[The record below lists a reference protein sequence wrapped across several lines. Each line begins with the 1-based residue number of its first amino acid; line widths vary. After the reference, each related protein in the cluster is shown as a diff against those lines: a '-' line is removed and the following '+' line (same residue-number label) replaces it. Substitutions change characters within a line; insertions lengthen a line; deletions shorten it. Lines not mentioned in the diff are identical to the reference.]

1 VQGNALQADGGKK
14 EVIMA
19 DIKFNTEPE
28 GVLIV
33 DKHAGVTSHDIVGK
47 IRRLFGTRKVGHTGT
62 LDPMATGVLVI
73 LIGRAAKASEYL
85 VCDSKRYL
93 AGLRLGITTDTEDT
107 SGAILSSSEIVPDAS
122 TVLTAIKNFEGEIK
136 QIPPMHSALKVDGK
150 KLCDLARN
158 GQTVER
164 EARDITVHS
173 ITAEPTDT
181 ATDYRLDVFCSGGTY
196 IRTLCSDIGA
206 SLGCGGAMYSLRR
219 VRSGNFEIENAHTIE
234 ELEKMELSER
244 LSLLVPTESLFD
256 DLQRVVLPKFYFG
269 LCKNGCEIYQSKIST
284 HFEDGTRVRLCSP
297 DGEFFALGE
306 VREYEGGSAI
316 KPIKFFVL

>member
-1 VQGNALQADGGKK
+1 MSDV
-14 EVIMA
+14 
-19 DIKFNTEPE
+19 KFNTEPD

-62 LDPMATGVLVI
+62 LDPMATGVLVV

-107 SGAILSSSEIVPDAS
+107 SGAILSSSENIPDTNA
-122 TVLTAIKNFEGEIK
+122 VLSAIKGFEGNIK
-136 QIPPMHSALKVDGK
+136 QVPPMYSALKVDGK

-164 EARDITVHS
+164 EPRDITIHS
-173 ITAEPTDT
+173 ITAEPTES
-181 ATDYRLDVFCSGGTY
+181 AMDYRLDVHCSGGTY
-196 IRTLCSDIGA
+196 IRTLCADIGA

-234 ELEKMELSER
+234 ELEKMEFSER
-244 LSLLVPTESLFD
+244 LSFLMPTESLFEG
-256 DLQRVVLPKFYFG
+256 LERVVLPKFYFG
-269 LCKNGCEIYQSKIST
+269 LSKNGCEIYQAKIGT
-284 HFEDGTRVRLCSP
+284 RLEDSTRVRLCSP
-297 DGEFFALGE
+297 GGEFFALGE
-306 VREYEGGSAI
+306 IREYESGSAI

>member
-1 VQGNALQADGGKK
+1 MFFRSFLASKK
-14 EVIMA
+14 EELMS
-19 DIKFNTEPE
+19 DIKFNTEPD
-28 GVLIV
+28 GVIVV

-107 SGAILSSSEIVPDAS
+107 SGAVLSASECIPDTN
-122 TVLTAIKNFEGEIK
+122 TVLSAIKNFEGEIK
-136 QIPPMHSALKVDGK
+136 QIPPMYSAIKVDGK
-150 KLCDLARN
+150 KLVDLARS
-158 GQTVER
+158 GQVIER
-164 EARDITVHS
+164 EARNITVHS
-173 ITAEPTDT
+173 IIAEPTDN

-196 IRTLCSDIGA
+196 IRTLCADIGA

-219 VRSGNFEIENAHTIE
+219 VRSGNFEIENAHTID

-244 LSLLVPTESLFD
+244 LSLLMPTESLFD
-256 DLQRVVLPKFYFG
+256 DLERVILPNFYFG
-269 LCKNGCEIYQSKIST
+269 LCKNGCEIYQAKIGT
-284 HFEDGTRVRLCSP
+284 HLNDGARVRLCSP

-306 VREYEGGSAI
+306 VREYENGSAI